1 MHRLQKTPALQESN
15 GIKNNYEGGKTASVV
30 FPLFVN
36 GHEDETKTTLET
48 VAGFGN
54 DGNGSGRFSRAELC
68 RTGYHSGDYMGYNCF
83 GRVSRIRTTTEP
95 LETEADS
102 VTANRQPVF
111 DWDKPTKA
119 EITTKSAGSTTAPV
133 RQTEP
138 AQPDAA
144 ELAFPEE
151 AEPEISYPLDLNAAT
166 AEELETLPGVGAILA
181 ERIVSYREAVGGFQ
195 TLEELQQVNGIG
207 SGIYSQIAPYLF
219 IIGELQTISPEPD
232 TQPSESSEP
241 TMPEEK
247 TASDSESIPH
257 LDINIATAEDFQ
269 KLPNVTPEQ
278 AEAIVRLRTQ
288 IQYFQNIYELLY
300 ADGMTDRLFLSIR
313 DYLYVSFA

>member
-1 MHRLQKTPALQESN
+1 MGMKMKRKQLWKPLLGLAMMGTAVVVLAVQSFAEQDTIPA
-15 GIKNNYEGGKTASVV
+15 ITWVTTAS
-30 FPLFVN
+30 
-36 GHEDETKTTLET
+36 GE
-48 VAGFGN
+48 
-54 DGNGSGRFSRAELC
+54 SAE
-68 RTGYHSGDYMGYNCF
+68 SEPQ
-83 GRVSRIRTTTEP
+83 TEP

-102 VTANRQPVF
+102 ENANRQPVF

-219 IIGELQTISPEPD
+219 IIGELQTISP
-232 TQPSESSEP
+232 
-241 TMPEEK
+241 
-247 TASDSESIPH
+247 
-257 LDINIATAEDFQ
+257 
-269 KLPNVTPEQ
+269 
-278 AEAIVRLRTQ
+278 
-288 IQYFQNIYELLY
+288 
-300 ADGMTDRLFLSIR
+300 
-313 DYLYVSFA
+313 

>member
-1 MHRLQKTPALQESN
+1 MGMKMKRKQLWKPLLGLVMMGTAVVVLAVQSFAEQDTIPA
-15 GIKNNYEGGKTASVV
+15 ITWVTTAS
-30 FPLFVN
+30 
-36 GHEDETKTTLET
+36 EE
-48 VAGFGN
+48 
-54 DGNGSGRFSRAELC
+54 SAE
-68 RTGYHSGDYMGYNCF
+68 SEPQ
-83 GRVSRIRTTTEP
+83 IEP

-102 VTANRQPVF
+102 ENANRQPVF

-119 EITTKSAGSTTAPV
+119 ETTTKSAGSTTAPV

-138 AQPDAA
+138 AQLDAA

-219 IIGELQTISPEPD
+219 IIGELQTISPE
-232 TQPSESSEP
+232 SELPEATDAAAPELEP
-241 TMPEEK
+241 ETAPES
-247 TASDSESIPH
+247 ASASIPR

-269 KLPNVTPEQ
+269 KLPNVTQEQ

>member
-1 MHRLQKTPALQESN
+1 MGMKMKRKQLWKPFLGLAMMGTAVVVLAVQSFAEQDTIPA
-15 GIKNNYEGGKTASVV
+15 ITWVTTAS
-30 FPLFVN
+30 
-36 GHEDETKTTLET
+36 GE
-48 VAGFGN
+48 
-54 DGNGSGRFSRAELC
+54 SAE
-68 RTGYHSGDYMGYNCF
+68 SEPQ
-83 GRVSRIRTTTEP
+83 TEP

-102 VTANRQPVF
+102 ENANRQPVF

-119 EITTKSAGSTTAPV
+119 ETTTKSAGSTTAPV
-133 RQTEP
+133 RQIEP

-207 SGIYSQIAPYLF
+207 SGIYFQIAPYLF
-219 IIGELQTISPEPD
+219 IIGELQTISPE
-232 TQPSESSEP
+232 SELPEATDAAAPELEP
-241 TMPEEK
+241 ETAPES
-247 TASDSESIPH
+247 ASASIPR

-269 KLPNVTPEQ
+269 KLPNVTQEQ

-313 DYLYVSFA
+313 NYLYVSFA

>member
-1 MHRLQKTPALQESN
+1 MGMKMKRKQLWKPLLGLAMMGTAVVVLAVQSFAEQDTIPA
-15 GIKNNYEGGKTASVV
+15 ITWVTTAS
-30 FPLFVN
+30 
-36 GHEDETKTTLET
+36 EE
-48 VAGFGN
+48 
-54 DGNGSGRFSRAELC
+54 SAE
-68 RTGYHSGDYMGYNCF
+68 SEPQ
-83 GRVSRIRTTTEP
+83 TEP

-111 DWDKPTKA
+111 DWNKPAKA
-119 EITTKSAGSTTAPV
+119 ETTTKSADSTTTLAK
-133 RQTEP
+133 QTEP

-144 ELAFPEE
+144 ELVFPEE

-219 IIGELQTISPEPD
+219 IIGELQTISPE
-232 TQPSESSEP
+232 SELPEATDAAAPELEP
-241 TMPEEK
+241 ETAPES
-247 TASDSESIPH
+247 ASASIPR

-288 IQYFQNIYELLY
+288 IQYFQNVYELLY

>member
-1 MHRLQKTPALQESN
+1 MGMKMKRKQLWKPLLGLAMMGTAVVVLAVQSFAEQDTVPA
-15 GIKNNYEGGKTASVV
+15 ITWVTTAS
-30 FPLFVN
+30 
-36 GHEDETKTTLET
+36 EE
-48 VAGFGN
+48 
-54 DGNGSGRFSRAELC
+54 SAE
-68 RTGYHSGDYMGYNCF
+68 F
-83 GRVSRIRTTTEP
+83 EPQTEP

-102 VTANRQPVF
+102 ITANRQPVF
-111 DWDKPTKA
+111 DWDKPAKA
-119 EITTKSAGSTTAPV
+119 ETTTKSAGSTTAPV

-144 ELAFPEE
+144 ELVFPEE

-166 AEELETLPGVGAILA
+166 AEELETLPVVGAILA

-195 TLEELQQVNGIG
+195 SLEELQQVNGIG

-219 IIGELQTISPEPD
+219 IIGELQTISPE
-232 TQPSESSEP
+232 SELPEATDAAAPELEP
-241 TMPEEK
+241 ETAPES
-247 TASDSESIPH
+247 ASASIPH

>member
-1 MHRLQKTPALQESN
+1 MKRKQLWKPLLGLAMMGTAVVVLAVQSFAEQDTIPA
-15 GIKNNYEGGKTASVV
+15 ITWVTTAS
-30 FPLFVN
+30 
-36 GHEDETKTTLET
+36 GE
-48 VAGFGN
+48 
-54 DGNGSGRFSRAELC
+54 SAE
-68 RTGYHSGDYMGYNCF
+68 SEPQ
-83 GRVSRIRTTTEP
+83 TEP

-102 VTANRQPVF
+102 ENANRQPVF

-119 EITTKSAGSTTAPV
+119 ETTTKSAGSTTVPV

-207 SGIYSQIAPYLF
+207 SGIYFQIAPYLF
-219 IIGELQTISPEPD
+219 IIGELQTISPE
-232 TQPSESSEP
+232 SELPEATDAAAPELEP
-241 TMPEEK
+241 ETAPES
-247 TASDSESIPH
+247 ASASIPR

-269 KLPNVTPEQ
+269 KLPNVTQEQ

>member
-1 MHRLQKTPALQESN
+1 MGMKMKRKQLWKPLLGLAMMGTAVVVLAVQSFAEQDTIPA
-15 GIKNNYEGGKTASVV
+15 ITWVTTAS
-30 FPLFVN
+30 
-36 GHEDETKTTLET
+36 EE
-48 VAGFGN
+48 
-54 DGNGSGRFSRAELC
+54 SAE
-68 RTGYHSGDYMGYNCF
+68 SEPQ
-83 GRVSRIRTTTEP
+83 TEP

-102 VTANRQPVF
+102 ENANRQPVF

-119 EITTKSAGSTTAPV
+119 ETTTKSAGSTTAPV

-219 IIGELQTISPEPD
+219 IIGELQTISPE
-232 TQPSESSEP
+232 SELPEATDAAAPELEP
-241 TMPEEK
+241 ETAPES
-247 TASDSESIPH
+247 ASASIPR

-269 KLPNVTPEQ
+269 KLPNVTQEQ

>member
-1 MHRLQKTPALQESN
+1 MGMKMKRKQLWKPLLGLVMMGTAVVVLAVQSFAEQDTIPA
-15 GIKNNYEGGKTASVV
+15 ITWVTTAS
-30 FPLFVN
+30 
-36 GHEDETKTTLET
+36 GE
-48 VAGFGN
+48 
-54 DGNGSGRFSRAELC
+54 SAE
-68 RTGYHSGDYMGYNCF
+68 SEPQ
-83 GRVSRIRTTTEP
+83 TEP

-102 VTANRQPVF
+102 ENANRQPVF

-119 EITTKSAGSTTAPV
+119 ETTTKSAGSTTAPV

-219 IIGELQTISPEPD
+219 IIGELQTISPE
-232 TQPSESSEP
+232 SELPEATDAAAPELEP
-241 TMPEEK
+241 ETAPES
-247 TASDSESIPH
+247 ASASIPR

-288 IQYFQNIYELLY
+288 IQYFQNVYELLY

>member
-1 MHRLQKTPALQESN
+1 MGMKMKRKQLWKPLLGLAMMGTAVVVLAVQSFAEQDTIPV
-15 GIKNNYEGGKTASVV
+15 ITWVTTAS
-30 FPLFVN
+30 
-36 GHEDETKTTLET
+36 GE
-48 VAGFGN
+48 
-54 DGNGSGRFSRAELC
+54 SAE
-68 RTGYHSGDYMGYNCF
+68 SEPQ
-83 GRVSRIRTTTEP
+83 TEP

-102 VTANRQPVF
+102 ENANRQPVF

-119 EITTKSAGSTTAPV
+119 ETTTKSAGSTTAPV

-144 ELAFPEE
+144 KLAFPEE

-219 IIGELQTISPEPD
+219 IIGELQTISPE
-232 TQPSESSEP
+232 SELPEATDAAAPELEP
-241 TMPEEK
+241 ETAPES
-247 TASDSESIPH
+247 ASASIPR

-269 KLPNVTPEQ
+269 KLPNVTQEQ

>member
-1 MHRLQKTPALQESN
+1 MGMKMKRKQLWKPLLGLVMMGTAVVVLAVQSFAEQDTIPA
-15 GIKNNYEGGKTASVV
+15 ITWVTTAS
-30 FPLFVN
+30 
-36 GHEDETKTTLET
+36 EE
-48 VAGFGN
+48 
-54 DGNGSGRFSRAELC
+54 SAE
-68 RTGYHSGDYMGYNCF
+68 SEPQ
-83 GRVSRIRTTTEP
+83 TEP

-102 VTANRQPVF
+102 ENANRQPVF

-119 EITTKSAGSTTAPV
+119 ETTTKSAGSTTAPV

-219 IIGELQTISPEPD
+219 IIGELQTISPE
-232 TQPSESSEP
+232 SELPEATDAAAPELEP
-241 TMPEEK
+241 ETAPES
-247 TASDSESIPH
+247 ASASIPR

-269 KLPNVTPEQ
+269 KLPNVTQEQ

>member
-1 MHRLQKTPALQESN
+1 MMGTAVVVLAVQSFAEQDTIPA
-15 GIKNNYEGGKTASVV
+15 ITWVTTASEESV
-30 FPLFVN
+30 
-36 GHEDETKTTLET
+36 
-48 VAGFGN
+48 
-54 DGNGSGRFSRAELC
+54 AEL
-68 RTGYHSGDYMGYNCF
+68 R
-83 GRVSRIRTTTEP
+83 TEP

-119 EITTKSAGSTTAPV
+119 ETTTKSAGSTTAPV

-232 TQPSESSEP
+232 AEPSESSEP
-241 TMPEEK
+241 TIPEEK

-257 LDINIATAEDFQ
+257 LDINTATAEDFQ
-269 KLPNVTPEQ
+269 KLPNITPEQ

>member
-1 MHRLQKTPALQESN
+1 MGMKMKRKQLWKPLLGLAMMGTAVVVLAVQSFAEQDTIPAITWVTTTSGES
-15 GIKNNYEGGKTASVV
+15 
-30 FPLFVN
+30 
-36 GHEDETKTTLET
+36 
-48 VAGFGN
+48 
-54 DGNGSGRFSRAELC
+54 AE
-68 RTGYHSGDYMGYNCF
+68 SEPQ
-83 GRVSRIRTTTEP
+83 TEP

-102 VTANRQPVF
+102 ENANRQPVF

-119 EITTKSAGSTTAPV
+119 ETTTKSAGSTTVPV

-207 SGIYSQIAPYLF
+207 SGIYFQIAPYLF
-219 IIGELQTISPEPD
+219 IIGELQTISPE
-232 TQPSESSEP
+232 SELPEATDAAAPELEP
-241 TMPEEK
+241 ETAPES
-247 TASDSESIPH
+247 ASASIPR

-269 KLPNVTPEQ
+269 KLPNVTQEQ

>member
-1 MHRLQKTPALQESN
+1 MGMKMKRKQLWKPLLGLAMMGTAVVVLAVQSFAEQDTIPA
-15 GIKNNYEGGKTASVV
+15 ITWVTTAS
-30 FPLFVN
+30 
-36 GHEDETKTTLET
+36 EE
-48 VAGFGN
+48 
-54 DGNGSGRFSRAELC
+54 SAE
-68 RTGYHSGDYMGYNCF
+68 SEPQ
-83 GRVSRIRTTTEP
+83 TEP

-119 EITTKSAGSTTAPV
+119 ETTTKSAGSTTAPV

-151 AEPEISYPLDLNAAT
+151 AELEISYPLDLNAAT

-195 TLEELQQVNGIG
+195 SLEELQQVNGIG

-219 IIGELQTISPEPD
+219 IIGELQTISPE
-232 TQPSESSEP
+232 SELPEATDAAAPELEP
-241 TMPEEK
+241 ETAPES
-247 TASDSESIPH
+247 ASASILH
-257 LDINIATAEDFQ
+257 LDINTATAEDFQ

>member
-1 MHRLQKTPALQESN
+1 MKRKQLWKPLLGLAMMGTAVVVLAVQSFAEQDTIPA
-15 GIKNNYEGGKTASVV
+15 ITWVTTAS
-30 FPLFVN
+30 
-36 GHEDETKTTLET
+36 EE
-48 VAGFGN
+48 
-54 DGNGSGRFSRAELC
+54 SAE
-68 RTGYHSGDYMGYNCF
+68 SEPQ
-83 GRVSRIRTTTEP
+83 TEP

-102 VTANRQPVF
+102 ENANRQPVF

-119 EITTKSAGSTTAPV
+119 ETTTKSAGSTTAPV

-207 SGIYSQIAPYLF
+207 SGIYFQIAPYLF
-219 IIGELQTISPEPD
+219 IIGELQTISPE
-232 TQPSESSEP
+232 SELPEATDVAAPELEP
-241 TMPEEK
+241 ETAPES
-247 TASDSESIPH
+247 ASASIPR

-269 KLPNVTPEQ
+269 KLPNVTQEQ

-313 DYLYVSFA
+313 NYLYVSFA

>member
-1 MHRLQKTPALQESN
+1 MGMKMKRKQLWKPLLGLAMMGTAVVVLAVQSFAEQDTIPA
-15 GIKNNYEGGKTASVV
+15 ITWVTTAS
-30 FPLFVN
+30 
-36 GHEDETKTTLET
+36 EE
-48 VAGFGN
+48 
-54 DGNGSGRFSRAELC
+54 SAE
-68 RTGYHSGDYMGYNCF
+68 SEPQ
-83 GRVSRIRTTTEP
+83 TEP

-102 VTANRQPVF
+102 ENANRHPVF

-119 EITTKSAGSTTAPV
+119 ETTTKSAGSTTAPV

-207 SGIYSQIAPYLF
+207 SGIYFQIAPYLF
-219 IIGELQTISPEPD
+219 IIGELQTISPE
-232 TQPSESSEP
+232 SELPEATDAAAPELEP
-241 TMPEEK
+241 ETAPES
-247 TASDSESIPH
+247 ASASIPR

-269 KLPNVTPEQ
+269 KLPNVTQEQ

>member
-1 MHRLQKTPALQESN
+1 MGMKMKRKQLWKPLLGLAMMGTAVVVLAVQSFAEQDTIPA
-15 GIKNNYEGGKTASVV
+15 ITWVTTAS
-30 FPLFVN
+30 
-36 GHEDETKTTLET
+36 EE
-48 VAGFGN
+48 
-54 DGNGSGRFSRAELC
+54 SAE
-68 RTGYHSGDYMGYNCF
+68 SEPQ
-83 GRVSRIRTTTEP
+83 TEP

-111 DWDKPTKA
+111 DWDKPAKA
-119 EITTKSAGSTTAPV
+119 ETTTKSAGSTTAPV

-219 IIGELQTISPEPD
+219 IIGELQTISPE
-232 TQPSESSEP
+232 SELPEATDAAAPELEP
-241 TMPEEK
+241 ETAPES
-247 TASDSESIPH
+247 ASASIPR
-257 LDINIATAEDFQ
+257 LDINTATAEDFQ

-288 IQYFQNIYELLY
+288 IQYFQNVYELLY

>member
-1 MHRLQKTPALQESN
+1 MKRKQLWKPFLGLAMMGTAVVVLAVQSFAEQDTIPA
-15 GIKNNYEGGKTASVV
+15 ITWVTTAS
-30 FPLFVN
+30 
-36 GHEDETKTTLET
+36 EE
-48 VAGFGN
+48 
-54 DGNGSGRFSRAELC
+54 SAE
-68 RTGYHSGDYMGYNCF
+68 SEPQ
-83 GRVSRIRTTTEP
+83 TEP

-102 VTANRQPVF
+102 ENANRQPVF

-119 EITTKSAGSTTAPV
+119 ETTTKSAGSTTAPV

-207 SGIYSQIAPYLF
+207 SGIYFQIAPYLF
-219 IIGELQTISPEPD
+219 IIGELQTISPE
-232 TQPSESSEP
+232 SELPEATDAAAPELEP
-241 TMPEEK
+241 ETAPES
-247 TASDSESIPH
+247 ASASIPR

-269 KLPNVTPEQ
+269 KLPNVTQEQ

>member
-1 MHRLQKTPALQESN
+1 MGMKMKRKQLWKPLLGLAMMGTAVVVLAVQSFAEQDTIPA
-15 GIKNNYEGGKTASVV
+15 ITWVTTAS
-30 FPLFVN
+30 
-36 GHEDETKTTLET
+36 EE
-48 VAGFGN
+48 
-54 DGNGSGRFSRAELC
+54 SAESEL
-68 RTGYHSGDYMGYNCF
+68 R
-83 GRVSRIRTTTEP
+83 TEP
-95 LETEADS
+95 LETEVDS
-102 VTANRQPVF
+102 VNVNRQPVF

-119 EITTKSAGSTTAPV
+119 ETTTKSAGSTTAPV

-219 IIGELQTISPEPD
+219 IIGELQTISPE
-232 TQPSESSEP
+232 SELPEATDAAAPELEP
-241 TMPEEK
+241 ETAPES
-247 TASDSESIPH
+247 ASASIPR

-269 KLPNVTPEQ
+269 KLPNVTQEQ

>member
-1 MHRLQKTPALQESN
+1 MGMKMKRKQLWKPLLGLAMMGTAVVVLAVQSFAEQDTIPA
-15 GIKNNYEGGKTASVV
+15 ITWVTTAS
-30 FPLFVN
+30 
-36 GHEDETKTTLET
+36 EE
-48 VAGFGN
+48 
-54 DGNGSGRFSRAELC
+54 SAE
-68 RTGYHSGDYMGYNCF
+68 SEPQ
-83 GRVSRIRTTTEP
+83 TEP

-102 VTANRQPVF
+102 ENANRQPVF

-119 EITTKSAGSTTAPV
+119 ETTTKSADSTTVPV

-207 SGIYSQIAPYLF
+207 SGIYFQIAPYLF

-232 TQPSESSEP
+232 AEPSESSEP
-241 TMPEEK
+241 TIPEEE

-269 KLPNVTPEQ
+269 KLPNITPEQ

-288 IQYFQNIYELLY
+288 IQYFQNIMNCSTQT
-300 ADGMTDRLFLSIR
+300 A
-313 DYLYVSFA
+313 

>member
-1 MHRLQKTPALQESN
+1 MGLAMMGTAVVVLAVQSFAEQDTIPA
-15 GIKNNYEGGKTASVV
+15 ITWVTTAS
-30 FPLFVN
+30 
-36 GHEDETKTTLET
+36 EE
-48 VAGFGN
+48 
-54 DGNGSGRFSRAELC
+54 SAE
-68 RTGYHSGDYMGYNCF
+68 SEPQ
-83 GRVSRIRTTTEP
+83 TEP
-95 LETEADS
+95 LETEADF

-111 DWDKPTKA
+111 DWDKPAKA
-119 EITTKSAGSTTAPV
+119 ETTTKSAGSTTTLAK
-133 RQTEP
+133 QTEP

-144 ELAFPEE
+144 ELVFPEE

-195 TLEELQQVNGIG
+195 ALEELQQVNGIG

-219 IIGELQTISPEPD
+219 IIGELQTISPE
-232 TQPSESSEP
+232 SELPEATDAAAPELEP
-241 TMPEEK
+241 ETAPES
-247 TASDSESIPH
+247 ASASIPH

>member
-1 MHRLQKTPALQESN
+1 MGMKMKRKQLWKPLLGLAMMGTAVVVLAVQSFAEQDTIPA
-15 GIKNNYEGGKTASVV
+15 ITWVTTAS
-30 FPLFVN
+30 
-36 GHEDETKTTLET
+36 EE
-48 VAGFGN
+48 
-54 DGNGSGRFSRAELC
+54 SAE
-68 RTGYHSGDYMGYNCF
+68 SEPQ
-83 GRVSRIRTTTEP
+83 TEP

-102 VTANRQPVF
+102 ENANRQPVF

-119 EITTKSAGSTTAPV
+119 ETTTKSAGSTTAPV
-133 RQTEP
+133 RQIEP

-195 TLEELQQVNGIG
+195 TLEELQQVIGIG
-207 SGIYSQIAPYLF
+207 SGIYFQIAPYLF
-219 IIGELQTISPEPD
+219 IIGELQTISPE
-232 TQPSESSEP
+232 SELPEATDAAAPELEP
-241 TMPEEK
+241 ETAPES
-247 TASDSESIPH
+247 ASASIPR

-269 KLPNVTPEQ
+269 KLPNVTQEQ

>member
-1 MHRLQKTPALQESN
+1 MGMKMKRKQLWKPLLGLAMMGTAVVVLAVQSFAEQDTIPS
-15 GIKNNYEGGKTASVV
+15 ITWVTTAS
-30 FPLFVN
+30 
-36 GHEDETKTTLET
+36 EE
-48 VAGFGN
+48 
-54 DGNGSGRFSRAELC
+54 SAE
-68 RTGYHSGDYMGYNCF
+68 SEPQ
-83 GRVSRIRTTTEP
+83 TEP

-111 DWDKPTKA
+111 DWDKPAKA
-119 EITTKSAGSTTAPV
+119 ETTTKSAGSTTAPV

-195 TLEELQQVNGIG
+195 ALEELQQVNGIG

-219 IIGELQTISPEPD
+219 IIGELQTISPE
-232 TQPSESSEP
+232 SELPEATDAAAPELEP
-241 TMPEEK
+241 ETAPES
-247 TASDSESIPH
+247 ASASIPR

-300 ADGMTDRLFLSIR
+300 ADGMTDWLFLSIR

>member
-1 MHRLQKTPALQESN
+1 MGMKMKRKQLWKPLLGLAMMGTAVVVLAVQSFAEQDTIPA
-15 GIKNNYEGGKTASVV
+15 ITWVTTAS
-30 FPLFVN
+30 
-36 GHEDETKTTLET
+36 EE
-48 VAGFGN
+48 
-54 DGNGSGRFSRAELC
+54 SAE
-68 RTGYHSGDYMGYNCF
+68 SEPQ
-83 GRVSRIRTTTEP
+83 TEP

-111 DWDKPTKA
+111 DWDKPAKA
-119 EITTKSAGSTTAPV
+119 ETTTKSAGSTTTLAK
-133 RQTEP
+133 QTEP

-144 ELAFPEE
+144 ELVFPEE

-195 TLEELQQVNGIG
+195 SLEELQQVNGIG

-219 IIGELQTISPEPD
+219 IIGELQTISPE
-232 TQPSESSEP
+232 SELPEATDAAAPELEP
-241 TMPEEK
+241 ETAPES
-247 TASDSESIPH
+247 ASASIPR
-257 LDINIATAEDFQ
+257 LDINTATAEDFQ

>member
-1 MHRLQKTPALQESN
+1 MGMKMKRKQLWKPLLGLAMMGTAVVVLAVQSFAEQDTIPA
-15 GIKNNYEGGKTASVV
+15 ITWVTTAS
-30 FPLFVN
+30 
-36 GHEDETKTTLET
+36 EE
-48 VAGFGN
+48 
-54 DGNGSGRFSRAELC
+54 SAE
-68 RTGYHSGDYMGYNCF
+68 SEPQ
-83 GRVSRIRTTTEP
+83 TEP

-102 VTANRQPVF
+102 ENANRQPVF

-119 EITTKSAGSTTAPV
+119 ETTTKSAGSTTVPV
-133 RQTEP
+133 RQIEP

-207 SGIYSQIAPYLF
+207 SGIYFQIAPYLF
-219 IIGELQTISPEPD
+219 IIGELQTISPE
-232 TQPSESSEP
+232 SELPEATDAAAPELEP
-241 TMPEEK
+241 ETAPES
-247 TASDSESIPH
+247 ASASIPR

-269 KLPNVTPEQ
+269 KLPNVTQEQ

>member
-1 MHRLQKTPALQESN
+1 MGMKMKRKQLWKPLLGLVMMGTAVVVLAVQSFAEQDTIPA
-15 GIKNNYEGGKTASVV
+15 ITWVTTAS
-30 FPLFVN
+30 
-36 GHEDETKTTLET
+36 EE
-48 VAGFGN
+48 
-54 DGNGSGRFSRAELC
+54 SAE
-68 RTGYHSGDYMGYNCF
+68 SEPQ
-83 GRVSRIRTTTEP
+83 IEP

-102 VTANRQPVF
+102 ENANRQPVF

-119 EITTKSAGSTTAPV
+119 ETTTKSAGSTTAPV

-138 AQPDAA
+138 AQLDAA

-219 IIGELQTISPEPD
+219 IIGELQTISPE
-232 TQPSESSEP
+232 SELPEATDAAAPELEP
-241 TMPEEK
+241 ETAPES
-247 TASDSESIPH
+247 ASASIPH

-269 KLPNVTPEQ
+269 KLPNVTQEQ

>member
-1 MHRLQKTPALQESN
+1 MGMKMKRKQLWKSLLGLAMMGTAVVVLAVQSFAEQDTIPAITWVTTASEESAESALQ
-15 GIKNNYEGGKTASVV
+15 
-30 FPLFVN
+30 
-36 GHEDETKTTLET
+36 
-48 VAGFGN
+48 
-54 DGNGSGRFSRAELC
+54 
-68 RTGYHSGDYMGYNCF
+68 
-83 GRVSRIRTTTEP
+83 TEP

-102 VTANRQPVF
+102 ENANRQPVF

-119 EITTKSAGSTTAPV
+119 ETTTKSAGSTTAPV

-144 ELAFPEE
+144 ELVFPEE

-195 TLEELQQVNGIG
+195 ALEELQQVNGIG

-219 IIGELQTISPEPD
+219 IIGELQTISPE
-232 TQPSESSEP
+232 SELPEATDAAAPELEP
-241 TMPEEK
+241 ETAPES
-247 TASDSESIPH
+247 ASASIPR

-300 ADGMTDRLFLSIR
+300 ADGMTDWLFLSIR

>member
-1 MHRLQKTPALQESN
+1 MGMKMKRKQLWKPLLGLAMMGTAVVVLAVQSFAEQDTIPA
-15 GIKNNYEGGKTASVV
+15 ITWVTTAS
-30 FPLFVN
+30 
-36 GHEDETKTTLET
+36 GE
-48 VAGFGN
+48 
-54 DGNGSGRFSRAELC
+54 SAE
-68 RTGYHSGDYMGYNCF
+68 SEPQ
-83 GRVSRIRTTTEP
+83 TEP

-102 VTANRQPVF
+102 ENANRQPVF

-119 EITTKSAGSTTAPV
+119 ETTTKSAGSTTAPV

-207 SGIYSQIAPYLF
+207 SGIYSQIAPHLF
-219 IIGELQTISPEPD
+219 IIGELQTISPE
-232 TQPSESSEP
+232 SELPEATDAAAPELEP
-241 TMPEEK
+241 ETAPES
-247 TASDSESIPH
+247 ASASIPR

>member
-1 MHRLQKTPALQESN
+1 MGMKMKRKQLWKSLLGLAMMGTAVVVLAVQSFAEQDTIPA
-15 GIKNNYEGGKTASVV
+15 ITWVTTAS
-30 FPLFVN
+30 
-36 GHEDETKTTLET
+36 EE
-48 VAGFGN
+48 
-54 DGNGSGRFSRAELC
+54 SAE
-68 RTGYHSGDYMGYNCF
+68 SEPQ
-83 GRVSRIRTTTEP
+83 TEP
-95 LETEADS
+95 LETEADF

-111 DWDKPTKA
+111 DWDKPAKA
-119 EITTKSAGSTTAPV
+119 ETTTKSAGSTTAPV

-219 IIGELQTISPEPD
+219 IIGELQTISPE
-232 TQPSESSEP
+232 SELPEATDAAAPELEP
-241 TMPEEK
+241 ETAPES
-247 TASDSESIPH
+247 ASASIPR
-257 LDINIATAEDFQ
+257 LDINTATAEDFQ

-288 IQYFQNIYELLY
+288 IQYFQNVYELLY

>member
-1 MHRLQKTPALQESN
+1 MGMKMKRKQLWKPLLGLAMMGTAVVVLAVQSFAEQDTIPS
-15 GIKNNYEGGKTASVV
+15 ITWVTTAS
-30 FPLFVN
+30 
-36 GHEDETKTTLET
+36 EE
-48 VAGFGN
+48 
-54 DGNGSGRFSRAELC
+54 SAE
-68 RTGYHSGDYMGYNCF
+68 SEPQ
-83 GRVSRIRTTTEP
+83 TEP

-111 DWDKPTKA
+111 DWDKPAKA
-119 EITTKSAGSTTAPV
+119 ETATKSAGSTTTLAK
-133 RQTEP
+133 QTEP

-219 IIGELQTISPEPD
+219 IIGELQTISPE
-232 TQPSESSEP
+232 SELPEATDAAAPELEP
-241 TMPEEK
+241 ETAPES
-247 TASDSESIPH
+247 ASASIPR

-300 ADGMTDRLFLSIR
+300 ADGMTDWLFLSIR

>member
-1 MHRLQKTPALQESN
+1 MGMKMKRKQLWKPLLGLAMMGTAVVVLAVQSFAEQDTVPA
-15 GIKNNYEGGKTASVV
+15 ITWVTTAS
-30 FPLFVN
+30 
-36 GHEDETKTTLET
+36 EE
-48 VAGFGN
+48 
-54 DGNGSGRFSRAELC
+54 SAE
-68 RTGYHSGDYMGYNCF
+68 F
-83 GRVSRIRTTTEP
+83 EPQTEP

-102 VTANRQPVF
+102 ITANRQPVF
-111 DWDKPTKA
+111 DWDKPAKA
-119 EITTKSAGSTTAPV
+119 ETTTKSAGSTTAPV

-144 ELAFPEE
+144 ELVFPEE

-166 AEELETLPGVGAILA
+166 AEELETLPVVGAILA

-195 TLEELQQVNGIG
+195 SLEELQQVNGIG

-219 IIGELQTISPEPD
+219 IIGELQTISPE
-232 TQPSESSEP
+232 SELPEATDAAAPELEP
-241 TMPEEK
+241 ETAPES
-247 TASDSESIPH
+247 ASASIPR

-269 KLPNVTPEQ
+269 KLPNVTQEQ

>member
-1 MHRLQKTPALQESN
+1 MGMKMKRKQLWKPLLGLAMMGTAVVVLAVQSFAEQDTIPA
-15 GIKNNYEGGKTASVV
+15 ITWVTTAS
-30 FPLFVN
+30 
-36 GHEDETKTTLET
+36 EE
-48 VAGFGN
+48 
-54 DGNGSGRFSRAELC
+54 SAE
-68 RTGYHSGDYMGYNCF
+68 SEPQ
-83 GRVSRIRTTTEP
+83 TEP

-102 VTANRQPVF
+102 ITANRQPVF

-119 EITTKSAGSTTAPV
+119 ETTTKSAGSTTAPV

-195 TLEELQQVNGIG
+195 SLEELQQVNGIG

-219 IIGELQTISPEPD
+219 IIGELQTISPE
-232 TQPSESSEP
+232 SELPEATDAAAPELEP
-241 TMPEEK
+241 ETAPES
-247 TASDSESIPH
+247 ASASIPR

-300 ADGMTDRLFLSIR
+300 ADGMTDWLFLSIR

>member
-1 MHRLQKTPALQESN
+1 MGMKMKRKQLWKPLLGLAMMGTAVVVLAVQSFAEQDTIPA
-15 GIKNNYEGGKTASVV
+15 ITWVTTAS
-30 FPLFVN
+30 
-36 GHEDETKTTLET
+36 EE
-48 VAGFGN
+48 
-54 DGNGSGRFSRAELC
+54 SAE
-68 RTGYHSGDYMGYNCF
+68 SEPQ
-83 GRVSRIRTTTEP
+83 TEP

-102 VTANRQPVF
+102 ITANRQPVF
-111 DWDKPTKA
+111 DWDKPAKA
-119 EITTKSAGSTTAPV
+119 ETTTKSAGSTTAPV

-144 ELAFPEE
+144 ELVFPEE

-219 IIGELQTISPEPD
+219 IIGELQTISPE
-232 TQPSESSEP
+232 SELPEATDAAAPELEP
-241 TMPEEK
+241 ETAPES
-247 TASDSESIPH
+247 ASASIPR
-257 LDINIATAEDFQ
+257 LDINTATAEDFQ
-269 KLPNVTPEQ
+269 KLPNVTSEQ

>member
-1 MHRLQKTPALQESN
+1 MGMKMKRKQLWKPLLGLAMMGTAVVVLAVQSFAEQDTIPA
-15 GIKNNYEGGKTASVV
+15 ITWVTTAS
-30 FPLFVN
+30 
-36 GHEDETKTTLET
+36 EE
-48 VAGFGN
+48 
-54 DGNGSGRFSRAELC
+54 SAE
-68 RTGYHSGDYMGYNCF
+68 SEPQ
-83 GRVSRIRTTTEP
+83 TEP

-102 VTANRQPVF
+102 ENANRQPVF

-119 EITTKSAGSTTAPV
+119 ETTTKSAGSTTAPV
-133 RQTEP
+133 RQTEL

-207 SGIYSQIAPYLF
+207 SGIYFQIAPYLF
-219 IIGELQTISPEPD
+219 IIGELQTISPE
-232 TQPSESSEP
+232 SELPEATDAAAPELEP
-241 TMPEEK
+241 ETAPES
-247 TASDSESIPH
+247 ASASIPR

-269 KLPNVTPEQ
+269 KLPNVTQEQ

>member
-1 MHRLQKTPALQESN
+1 MGMKMKRKQLWKPLLGLAMMGTAVVVLAVQSFAEQDTIPAITWVTTASEESAESALQ
-15 GIKNNYEGGKTASVV
+15 
-30 FPLFVN
+30 
-36 GHEDETKTTLET
+36 
-48 VAGFGN
+48 
-54 DGNGSGRFSRAELC
+54 
-68 RTGYHSGDYMGYNCF
+68 
-83 GRVSRIRTTTEP
+83 TEP

-119 EITTKSAGSTTAPV
+119 KTTTKSAGSTTVPV
-133 RQTEP
+133 RQAEP
-138 AQPDAA
+138 VQ
-144 ELAFPEE
+144 PEE

>member
-1 MHRLQKTPALQESN
+1 MGMKMKRKQLWKPLLGLAMMGTAVVVLAVQSFAEQDTIPA
-15 GIKNNYEGGKTASVV
+15 ITWVTTAS
-30 FPLFVN
+30 
-36 GHEDETKTTLET
+36 EE
-48 VAGFGN
+48 
-54 DGNGSGRFSRAELC
+54 SAE
-68 RTGYHSGDYMGYNCF
+68 SEPQ
-83 GRVSRIRTTTEP
+83 TEP

-119 EITTKSAGSTTAPV
+119 ETTTKSAGSTTAPV

-144 ELAFPEE
+144 ELAFQEE

-219 IIGELQTISPEPD
+219 IIGELQTISPE
-232 TQPSESSEP
+232 SELPEATDAAAPELEP
-241 TMPEEK
+241 ETAPES
-247 TASDSESIPH
+247 ASASIPR

>member
-1 MHRLQKTPALQESN
+1 MGMKMKRKQLWKPLLGLAMMGTAVVVLAVQSFAEQDTIPA
-15 GIKNNYEGGKTASVV
+15 ITWVTTAS
-30 FPLFVN
+30 
-36 GHEDETKTTLET
+36 EE
-48 VAGFGN
+48 
-54 DGNGSGRFSRAELC
+54 SAE
-68 RTGYHSGDYMGYNCF
+68 SEPQ
-83 GRVSRIRTTTEP
+83 TEP

-119 EITTKSAGSTTAPV
+119 ETTTKSAGSTTTLAK
-133 RQTEP
+133 QTEP

-195 TLEELQQVNGIG
+195 SLEELQQVNGIG

-219 IIGELQTISPEPD
+219 IIGELQTISPE
-232 TQPSESSEP
+232 SELPEATDAAAPELEP
-241 TMPEEK
+241 ETAPES
-247 TASDSESIPH
+247 ASASIPR
-257 LDINIATAEDFQ
+257 LDINTATAEDFQ